1 MILLCI
7 FSGEKKRSPMNVSYD
22 FPLVFQVQEYKPV
35 LDQVNQA
42 GPQLCQ
48 ISPGDGA
55 QTIEALVVRDN
66 RRFEAI
72 VEQVQRKA
80 ERLRLTKQ
88 KNLEIVGDIDE
99 LLDWFREV
107 RDRVFSV

>member
-1 MILLCI
+1 M
-7 FSGEKKRSPMNVSYD
+7 
-22 FPLVFQVQEYKPV
+22 

-48 ISPGDGA
+48 ISPGEGA
-55 QTIEALVVRDN
+55 QTIESLVTRDN

-88 KNLEIVGDIDE
+88 KNIEIVGDIDE

-107 RDRVFSV
+107 RTSLAVVKYVSAIEAAECFVVRLEL

>member
-1 MILLCI
+1 M
-7 FSGEKKRSPMNVSYD
+7 
-22 FPLVFQVQEYKPV
+22 

-48 ISPGDGA
+48 ISPGEGA
-55 QTIEALVVRDN
+55 QTIESLVVRDN

-80 ERLRLTKQ
+80 ERLKLAKQ
-88 KNLEIVGDIDE
+88 KNVQVVGDIDE
-99 LLDWFREV
+99 LLDWFKEV
-107 RDRVFSV
+107 RRVKQRACDCPVYREDYGYFSSTSYLQ

>member
-1 MILLCI
+1 M
-7 FSGEKKRSPMNVSYD
+7 
-22 FPLVFQVQEYKPV
+22 

-48 ISPGDGA
+48 ISPGEGA
-55 QTIEALVVRDN
+55 QTIESLVTRDN

-88 KNLEIVGDIDE
+88 KNIEIVGDIDE

-107 RDRVFSV
+107 RGRPTSCVSVL